1 MMTAMRSPVAAP
13 NPLLALFA
21 ALTLFASACA
31 LAACSAAP
39 DTADSA
45 AQRFL
50 DLLAARDTE
59 GAARSTDQPD
69 VAKSA
74 LDAAWSGLQAQSLE
88 ATVGAVHSDGDTA
101 TVGYTYE
108 WHLPRNRV
116 WTYSGDLR
124 MGRKSGKWG
133 VRWTSTDLHPN
144 LGATQTMALR
154 VSDPPRAPV
163 LGRDGVP
170 VLVPGTAIQVLLDA
184 RQAGNLPATATTLA
198 GALSRFDPTL
208 TAQSLA
214 ESASAHEGYYA
225 VMTLTPDDYQ
235 QVKPVIYDLPGVRF
249 SEQATMVPASPAFAN
264 DTVEEIEK
272 VVVDDVDGTAGWRVV
287 TVNPNGADV
296 DVLTDVAARPAPA
309 ISVSLDG
316 QVQDAAQRAVDAVGG
331 HQAVLVAIQPSTGQ
345 ILAVA
350 QNASADQQ
358 GPIALQGLFP
368 PGSTFKI
375 ITAGA
380 AIDAGLAGPDT
391 PLGCPGTVT
400 IGTRTIPNYDEFS
413 LGTVPMST
421 AFARSCNTTF
431 AKLAS
436 QMKPDALTQAAARYG
451 VGVNYNVHG
460 ITTDTGKI
468 QPASDLVQRTE
479 DGFGQG
485 KDLVSPF
492 GMALAAAT
500 VAHGSTPVPQL
511 ILGVPTTVTGGPHE
525 PISKAMVGG
534 LRPMMREV
542 VTSGTGVAI
551 AGDGEVYGKTGEA
564 EIDGGSHAWFAG
576 YRGDL
581 AFATLIV
588 AGGSSDNAVGVTKAM
603 FDALPDGY
611 LS

>member
-1 MMTAMRSPVAAP
+1 MRSRVPTPRSLPA
-13 NPLLALFA
+13 LLAVLTMFA
-21 ALTLFASACA
+21 AACG
-31 LAACSAAP
+31 LAGCSAAP
-39 DTADSA
+39 DTAGSA

-50 DLLAARDTE
+50 DRFEARDTD
-59 GAARSTDQPD
+59 AAAELTDQPD
-69 VAKSA
+69 TAKTA
-74 LDAAWSGLQAQSLE
+74 LDAAWSGLQAQSLK
-88 ATVGAVHSDGDTA
+88 ATVGAVRANGDTA

-108 WHLPRNRV
+108 WHLPKDRI
-116 WTYSGDLR
+116 WTYSGDLQ
-124 MGRKSGKWG
+124 MGRKGGRWG
-133 VRWTSTDLHPN
+133 LRWTSTDLHPN

-170 VLVPGTAIQVLLDA
+170 VLVPGTAVQVLLDA
-184 RQAGNLPATATTLA
+184 RNAGNLPSTATTLA

-208 TAQSLA
+208 TPQALA
-214 ESASAHEGYYA
+214 ESASAHQGAYA
-225 VMTLTPDDYQ
+225 VITLTPDDYQ
-235 QVKPVIYDLPGVRF
+235 QVKPIIYDLPGVRF

-272 VVVDDVDGTAGWRVV
+272 VVVDDVDGKAGWRVV
-287 TVNPNGADV
+287 TVDPNGVDV
-296 DVLTDVAARPAPA
+296 DVLTDTAAQPAPA

-316 QVQDAAQRAVDAVGG
+316 QVQEAAQQAVDAVGG
-331 HQAVLVAIQPSTGQ
+331 HEAVLVAIQPSTGQ

-350 QNASADQQ
+350 QNGLADKQ

-380 AIDAGLAGPDT
+380 AIDAGLAGPNT
-391 PLGCPGTVT
+391 ALGCPGTVT

-436 QMKPDALTQAAARYG
+436 QMKPDALTRAAARYG
-451 VGVNYNVHG
+451 IGVNYTVHG

-468 QPASDLVQRTE
+468 PPAADLVQRTE

-511 ILGVPTTVTGGPHE
+511 INGVPTTVTGGPGA
-525 PISKAMVGG
+525 PISPAMVDG

-542 VTSGTGVAI
+542 VTSGTGAAI
-551 AGDGEVYGKTGEA
+551 AGEGEVYGKTGEA

-611 LS
+611 LG